1 MYIHKLSPEKERKKP
16 IDGVP
21 STVDTEMNTMPP
33 LLAKWALEYK
43 ATNDKSNPE
52 LERGEG
58 GHYPPPPPPP
68 LVVQNENDN
77 DAAPVECSTSD
88 QCPGWSSPPP
98 PPEDKPTLITL
109 LPQ

>member
-1 MYIHKLSPEKERKKP
+1 MYIHKLLSPEKERKKP

-58 GHYPPPPPPP
+58 GRYNPPSME
-68 LVVQNENDN
+68 QNENDN

-88 QCPGWSSPPP
+88 QCPG
-98 PPEDKPTLITL
+98 
-109 LPQ
+109 